1 MAQNG
6 TNNMKIAGEGSV
18 GGGTYG
24 DVTINGAGRVTGDI
38 TSDDFRING
47 AGSADGNVAS
57 LLIDIN
63 GTGSFNGK
71 VETKEMNI
79 KGDATVKQ
87 GLGVSDLK
95 VKGRLSAGGIAAN
108 IVDVRGEVRVKAN
121 LEAETLT
128 GEGAFHVDGTMNV
141 GTLDF
146 ALHGLSNAREIGG
159 DKVRVTLGRGFV
171 GASLVGLFT
180 DRRLN
185 VETVEADEIV
195 LENTTAR
202 VVRGGNVR
210 IGSGCD
216 VALVEYSGT
225 IEVASDARVGESRQ
239 VAKA

>member
-1 MAQNG
+1 MAENG
-6 TNNMKIAGEGSV
+6 INNMKIAGEGSV

-57 LLIDIN
+57 LMIDIN
-63 GTGSFNGK
+63 GSGSFNGK
-71 VETKEMNI
+71 VETKEMNV
-79 KGDATVKQ
+79 KGDASVKQ

-108 IVDVRGEVRVKAN
+108 TVDVRGEVRVKAN

-128 GEGAFHVDGTMNV
+128 GEGAFRVDGMVNV

-159 DKVRVTLGRGFV
+159 DKVRITLGRGFV
-171 GASLVGLFT
+171 GASLIGLFT
-180 DRRLN
+180 DRRLT
-185 VETVEADEIV
+185 VETIEADEV
-195 LENTTAR
+195 ALENTTAK
-202 VVRGGNVR
+202 VVRGTNVR

-216 VALVEYSGT
+216 IALVEYSGT
-225 IEVASDARVGESRQ
+225 IDVASDARVGESRQ